1 MRNKKYLGLLA
12 VLLAIALFISYTA
25 NNQQKNEPLD
35 LEANPIIIIHGYN
48 PLYNSQLSQ
57 ITLKE
62 LADALAEDLQYS
74 NKGVLYKDTTCEQL
88 GSLQPIVIRASY
100 FNDFEL
106 LEIPAYAENLAV
118 IINTIKRC
126 TQARQV
132 NVVAHSMGGIVA
144 RYYIQ
149 HIDSD
154 SIKNLIMLGTPNHG
168 KLYNVGRL
176 PYFLK
181 EEDYSKFNLDFISLT
196 ENTTFM
202 RTLNAAVENETY
214 YYTIAGDIDGVG
226 DGLIIAESVHLK
238 NAQNWIV
245 DCNHWTLKVPS
256 LCPEGYELVVGVL
269 RS

>member
-1 MRNKKYLGLLA
+1 MRNKKYLALLT
-12 VLLAIALFISYTA
+12 VVLAIALFISYTA

-35 LEANPIIIIHGYN
+35 LEANPVVIIHGYN

-106 LEIPAYAENLAV
+106 LEIPDYAQNLAA
-118 IINTIKRC
+118 IINTIKKC

-144 RYYIQ
+144 RYYLQ
-149 HIDSD
+149 HIDSS
-154 SIKNLIMLGTPNHG
+154 SIKNLVMLGTPNHG
-168 KLYNVGRL
+168 KLYNVGRV

-181 EEDYSKFNLDFISLT
+181 EEDYSKFNLDFIALT

-202 RTLNAAVENETY
+202 RTLNSKVENGTNFH
-214 YYTIAGDIDGVG
+214 TIAGDIDGVG
-226 DGLIIAESVHLK
+226 DGLIVAKSVHLN

-245 DCNHWTLKVPS
+245 GCNHWTLKVPS
-256 LCPEGYELVVGVL
+256 LCPEGYEHVL
-269 RS
+269 NVLQS